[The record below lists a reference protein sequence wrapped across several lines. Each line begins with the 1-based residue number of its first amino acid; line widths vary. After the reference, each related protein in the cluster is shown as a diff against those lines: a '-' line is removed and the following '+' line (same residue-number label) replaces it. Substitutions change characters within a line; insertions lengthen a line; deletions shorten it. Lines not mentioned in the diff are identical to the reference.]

1 MKRSNEQIIN
11 KVVVYCDEVIS
22 FINGLDYDA
31 FIGDVKTIRA
41 TTLCLLQVGELIYH
55 LDGSIKESNPHI
67 DWNGIAGLRHRLV
80 HDYDGINNLLIWDIA
95 SKEVGKLKDDLSK
108 LNLF

>member
-55 LDGSIKESNPHI
+55 LDKRLKEENPHI

-80 HDYDGINNLLIWDIA
+80 HDYEDINHLLIWDIA
-95 SKEVGKLKDDLSK
+95 NNEVCQLKEDLKKLSI
-108 LNLF
+108 